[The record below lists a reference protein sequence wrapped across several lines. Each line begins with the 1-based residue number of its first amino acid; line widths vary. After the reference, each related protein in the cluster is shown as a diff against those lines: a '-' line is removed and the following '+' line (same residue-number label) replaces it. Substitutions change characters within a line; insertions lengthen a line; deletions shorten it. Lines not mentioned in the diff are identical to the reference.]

1 MSRFHD
7 GTWDAGVRSAAVAV
21 DPSPDLLLSPVN
33 GPARSVRQWLTTFHL
48 VFVAVDPFA
57 RQSRWIVPTAARI
70 LSNFD
75 QADCRVA
82 WLVTGTPDECR
93 VLLGE
98 WADKIL
104 TFSDPDLTAVKGFGL
119 ERLPALVHLGIDGTV
134 VGASEGW
141 EPLAWRQIMAN
152 LARTMAWLPPNIPG
166 PGDPGPFA
174 GAPV

>member
-1 MSRFHD
+1 M
-7 GTWDAGVRSAAVAV
+7 VAA
-21 DPSPDLLLSPVN
+21 DPSPDLLLTPL
-33 GPARSVRQWLTTFHL
+33 GGTGRSVRQWLTTFHL
-48 VFVAVDPFA
+48 LFVAVDPFV

-75 QADCRVA
+75 QSDCRVA
-82 WLVTGTPDECR
+82 WLVTGGPEDCR
-93 VLLGE
+93 ALLGD

-104 TFSDPDLTAVKGFGL
+104 TFSDPDATAVKGFGL

-134 VGASEGW
+134 VGACEGW
-141 EPLAWRQIMAN
+141 DPMAWRQIMAT
-152 LARTMAWLPPNIPG
+152 LAKTLAWLPPTVPM

>member
-1 MSRFHD
+1 M
-7 GTWDAGVRSAAVAV
+7 AV
-21 DPSPDLLLSPVN
+21 DPPPDLLLSPLN
-33 GPARSVRQWLTTFHL
+33 GPPRSVRQWLTNFHL
-48 VFVAVDPFA
+48 VFVAVDPFS

-93 VLLGE
+93 TFLGE
-98 WADKIL
+98 WCDKIL

-119 ERLPALVHLGIDGTV
+119 ERLPALVHLGIDGSIA
-134 VGASEGW
+134 GASEGW
-141 EPLAWRQIMAN
+141 DPLAWRQIMAN
-152 LARTMAWLPPNIPG
+152 LAKIMAWLPPSIPG